1 LNLSALVMNGILI
14 VDKPAGPTSFD
25 VVRRVRSL
33 LKVEKAG
40 HTGTL
45 DPMAT
50 GVLPICVGAATKIAG
65 LISEGRKSYDALIR
79 LGIETDTQ
87 DAAGKVIAEGPV
99 PQLTAQLL
107 EAVLA
112 KFRGSY
118 LQVPPMFS
126 AVKVG
131 GKRLHELAREGEEV
145 HREAR
150 PVEVYELAVR
160 DFSAAEISIS
170 LTCSKGF
177 FVRALAHDIGKEL
190 HCGAHLKALRR
201 TRSGPFALE
210 QAVGLAQLAAIATSE
225 GGAEVISKR
234 LISANQALAQLPA
247 ICVSQADAQ
256 RVVHGV
262 PIEAPPGTGTVRV
275 VGPDGALL
283 AIAEL
288 GKGARLSYRRVLV
301 ELDDNKHL
309 RRGPSV

>member
-1 LNLSALVMNGILI
+1 MNGILV
-14 VDKPAGPTSFD
+14 VDKPVGPTSFD
-25 VVRRVRSL
+25 VVRRIRSL
-33 LKVEKAG
+33 LKVQKAG

-50 GVLPICVGAATKIAG
+50 GVLPVCIGGATKIAG
-65 LISEGRKSYDALIR
+65 LISEGRKSYGALIR
-79 LGIETDTQ
+79 LGVETDTQ
-87 DAAGKVIAEGPV
+87 DAAGKVVAEGPV
-99 PQLTAQLL
+99 PDLSAKLL

-126 AVKVG
+126 AVKIG
-131 GKRLHELAREGEEV
+131 GKRLHELAREGAEV

-150 PVEVYELAVR
+150 PVEVYELTLR
-160 DFSAAEISIS
+160 DFSAAEISIA

-177 FVRALAHDIGKEL
+177 FVRSLAHDIGKEL
-190 HCGAHLKALRR
+190 GCGAHLKTLRR
-201 TRSGPFALE
+201 TRSGPFTLE
-210 QAVGLAQLAAIATSE
+210 QALGLTQLVAIAASE

-234 LISANQALAQLPA
+234 LISANQALAHLPA
-247 ICVSQADAQ
+247 VRVSEGDAH

-262 PIEAPPGTGTVRV
+262 PIEAPPGTGVVRV
-275 VGPDGALL
+275 LGPDGALL

-301 ELDDNKHL
+301 EPDEHKHW
-309 RRGPSV
+309 RRD

>member
-1 LNLSALVMNGILI
+1 MNGILV

-33 LKVEKAG
+33 LRVKKAG

-50 GVLPICVGAATKIAG
+50 GVLPVCIGPATKVAG

-79 LGIETDTQ
+79 LGVETDSQ
-87 DAAGKVIAEGPV
+87 DAAGKVIAEAPV
-99 PQLTAQLL
+99 PDLSAKLL
-107 EAVLA
+107 EALLA
-112 KFRGSY
+112 RFRGSY

-131 GKRLHELAREGEEV
+131 GKRLHELAREGAEV

-150 PVEVYELAVR
+150 PVEVYQLTLR
-160 DFSAAEISIS
+160 DFSASEISVS

-177 FVRALAHDIGKEL
+177 FVRSLAHDIGKEL
-190 HCGAHLKALRR
+190 ACGAHLKTLRR

-210 QAVGLAQLAAIATSE
+210 QALGLAQLAAIATSE
-225 GGAEVISKR
+225 GGAEAISKR
-234 LISANQALAQLPA
+234 LISANQALAHLPA
-247 ICVSQADAQ
+247 IRVSEADAH

-262 PIEAPPGTGTVRV
+262 PIEAPPGTGMVRV
-275 VGPDGALL
+275 LGPDGALL

-288 GKGARLSYRRVLV
+288 GKGARLSYRRVLA
-301 ELDDNKHL
+301 ELDDNRH
-309 RRGPSV
+309 